1 MYRHV
6 MVSPS
11 GMLGPAGQA
20 AAALGLIGNA
30 EKKLEECPYYERGMC
45 KSGVY
50 QCGFGHF
57 MKK

>member
-1 MYRHV
+1 VYRHV

-57 MKK
+57 MKM